1 MNNLKSHKTHFT
13 LVQAIFFFALLFGTT
28 SVFGQIKEQAV
39 RLNSLKFEEILTYV
53 DRMYVEDVDSE
64 ELTDYAITMM
74 LEKLDPHTSY
84 ISKADVKDANQRID
98 GNFVGVGVR
107 FQILKDTLIVVE
119 AIPGGPSEKLGIR
132 AGDKIIKI
140 ENNLVAG
147 IGLKNSDVRS
157 KLLGD
162 LGTKVKVEIQRRD
175 SKKLLSFTITRDKIP
190 LNSVDCAYMVTPKTG
205 YIKLNSFSRPT
216 MDEIQSAMVIL
227 KAQGMEN
234 LILDLQN
241 NGGGLLYTA
250 RDLADEFLEANKL
263 VVYSEGKHQPRTE
276 LKTDRVGSWE
286 KGRLVVLIN
295 ENSASASEIVSG
307 AVQDWDRGLIV
318 GRRTFGKGLVQRP
331 IPLSDGSELRLTVA
345 RYYTPTGRWIQK
357 PYSDL
362 EAYRN
367 DYMDRY
373 LHGEFYNQD
382 SIKKFPDSLKYVT
395 KIQKRTVYGGGGIM
409 PDVFVPMDTV
419 GFSDYFRDLVRG
431 GHFNPFALTYVEKN
445 RATLKK
451 AYPNL
456 EVYKAEFNTDQ
467 KFMDSFFKYVKA
479 EQPDLEFN
487 EAQYLESEAL
497 IKIRLKAILAQDLF
511 GTSAFYEVY
520 NQTDDILL
528 KAIEIIESD
537 QYLNAGLAK

>member
-1 MNNLKSHKTHFT
+1 MNKLKSNIHSF
-13 LVQAIFFFALLFGTT
+13 QIFSILFFISLLFESATV
-28 SVFGQIKEQAV
+28 SAQIREQ
-39 RLNSLKFEEILTYV
+39 SLRNNALKYEEVLTYV
-53 DRMYVEDVDSE
+53 SRMYVDDVDSE
-64 ELTDYAITMM
+64 DLTNHAIVSM
-74 LEKLDPHTSY
+74 LEKLDPHTSF
-84 ISKADVKDANQRID
+84 ISREDVKDANQRID

-140 ENNLVAG
+140 EDNLVAG

-175 SKKLLSFTITRDKIP
+175 SKRLLSFTITRDKIP

-216 MDEIQSAMVIL
+216 MDEIQIAMSTL
-227 KAQGMEN
+227 KEKGMEN

-250 RDLADEFLEANKL
+250 RDLADEFIAANKL

-276 LKTDRVGSWE
+276 LKTLRNGSWE

-345 RYYTPTGRWIQK
+345 RYYTPTGRYIQK

-362 EAYRN
+362 EAYKN

-382 SIKKFPDSLKYVT
+382 SIKKFPGSLKYTT

-409 PDVFVPMDTV
+409 PDVFVPMDTL
-419 GFSDYFRDLVRG
+419 GFSDYFRNLVRG

-445 RATLKK
+445 RAALTK
-451 AYPNL
+451 AYPDL
-456 EVYKAEFNTDQ
+456 ETYKSDFNTDQ
-467 KFMDSFFKYVKA
+467 KFMDAFFKYVKV

-487 EAQYLESEAL
+487 EEQYLESEAL

-511 GTSAFYEVY
+511 GTSAFYEIY

-537 QYLNAGLAK
+537 QYLNLGLAK

>member
-1 MNNLKSHKTHFT
+1 M
-13 LVQAIFFFALLFGTT
+13 
-28 SVFGQIKEQAV
+28 
-39 RLNSLKFEEILTYV
+39 YV
-53 DRMYVEDVDSE
+53 DDADAES
-64 ELTDYAITMM
+64 LTDHAIVSM
-74 LEKLDPHTSY
+74 LEKLDPHTTY

-119 AIPGGPSEKLGIR
+119 AIPGGPSEKLGIQ

-140 ENNLVAG
+140 ENILVAG
-147 IGLKNSDVRS
+147 VGLKNSDVRS

-162 LGTKVKVEIQRRD
+162 LGTKVKVEIQRRN

-216 MDEIQSAMVIL
+216 MDEIQAAMFTL
-227 KAQGMEN
+227 KSKGMEN

-250 RDLADEFLEANKL
+250 RDLADEFLSPGKL
-263 VVYSEGKHQPRTE
+263 VVYSEGKHQPRSELRTE
-276 LKTDRVGSWE
+276 KTGSWE

-307 AVQDWDRGLIV
+307 AVQDWDRGLVI

-382 SIKKFPDSLKYVT
+382 SIKKFPDSLKYQT

-409 PDVFVPMDTV
+409 PDIFVPMDTSGV
-419 GFSDYFRDLVRG
+419 SDYFKDLVRG
-431 GHFNPFALTYVEKN
+431 GHFNPFVLTYVEKN
-445 RATLKK
+445 RANLKK
-451 AYPNL
+451 IYPNL
-456 EVYKAEFNTDQ
+456 EQYIANFDTDK
-467 KFMDSFFKYVKA
+467 KFMDEFFKYVKA
-479 EQPDLEFN
+479 EQPDLEFK
-487 EAQYLESEAL
+487 EAEYLESEKL
-497 IKIRLKAILAQDLF
+497 IKIRLKAMLAQDLW
-511 GTSAFYEVY
+511 GTPAFYEVY
-520 NQTDDILL
+520 NETDDILK
-528 KAIEIIESD
+528 KAIEVIESD
-537 QYLNAGLAK
+537 QYLKQGLAK

>member
-1 MNNLKSHKTHFT
+1 MRNLKSKKTTFKIHSS
-13 LVQAIFFFALLFGTT
+13 LFFLTFLLGTF
-28 SVFGQIKEQAV
+28 SVSGQINEQSV
-39 RLNSLKFEEILTYV
+39 RSNSLKFEEILTYV
-53 DRMYVEDVDSE
+53 NRMYVDDADAES
-64 ELTDYAITMM
+64 LTDHAIVSM
-74 LEKLDPHTSY
+74 LEKLDPHTTY

-119 AIPGGPSEKLGIR
+119 AIPGGPSEKLGIQ

-140 ENNLVAG
+140 ENILVAG
-147 IGLKNSDVRS
+147 VGLKNSDVRS

-162 LGTKVKVEIQRRD
+162 LGTKVKVEIQRRN

-216 MDEIQSAMVIL
+216 MDEIQAAMFTL
-227 KAQGMEN
+227 KSKGMEN

-250 RDLADEFLEANKL
+250 RDLADEFLSPGKL

-276 LKTDRVGSWE
+276 LRTEKTGSWE

-307 AVQDWDRGLIV
+307 AVQDWDRGLVI

-357 PYSDL
+357 PYSDI
-362 EAYRN
+362 EAYKN

-382 SIKKFPDSLKYVT
+382 SIKKFPDSLKYQT

-409 PDVFVPMDTV
+409 PDIFVPMDTSGV
-419 GFSDYFRDLVRG
+419 SDYFKDLVRG
-431 GHFNPFALTYVEKN
+431 GHFNPFVLTYVEKN
-445 RATLKK
+445 RANLKK
-451 AYPNL
+451 IYPNL
-456 EVYKAEFNTDQ
+456 EQYIANFDTDK
-467 KFMDSFFKYVKA
+467 KFMDEFFKYVKA
-479 EQPDLEFN
+479 EQPDLEFK
-487 EAQYLESEAL
+487 EAEYLESEKL
-497 IKIRLKAILAQDLF
+497 IKIRLKAMLAQDLW
-511 GTSAFYEVY
+511 GIPAFYEVY
-520 NQTDDILL
+520 NETDDILK
-528 KAIEIIESD
+528 KAIEVIESD
-537 QYLNAGLAK
+537 QYLKQGLAK

>member
-1 MNNLKSHKTHFT
+1 MNNLKFYNYFAT
-13 LVQAIFFFALLFGTT
+13 LQITLFFAILFGTT
-28 SVFGQIKEQAV
+28 TVFGQIKEQSL

-53 DRMYVEDVDSE
+53 NRMYVDDVDSDD
-64 ELTDYAITMM
+64 LTNHAIVSM

-84 ISKADVKDANQRID
+84 ITKEDVKDANQRID

-147 IGLKNSDVRS
+147 VGLKNSDVRS

-162 LGTKVKVEIQRRD
+162 LGTKVKVEIQRRNT
-175 SKKLLSFTITRDKIP
+175 KKLLSFTITRDKIP

-216 MDEIQSAMVIL
+216 MDEIQIAMATL
-227 KAQGMEN
+227 KSKGMEN

-250 RDLADEFLEANKL
+250 RDLADEFLADHKL
-263 VVYSEGKHQPRTE
+263 VVYSEGKNQPRTE
-276 LKTDRVGSWE
+276 LKTERVGAWE

-331 IPLSDGSELRLTVA
+331 LPLSDGSELRLTVA
-345 RYYTPTGRWIQK
+345 RYYTPTGRYIQK

-362 EAYRN
+362 EAYKN

-382 SIKKFPDSLKYVT
+382 SIKKFPDSLKYTT

-409 PDVFVPMDTV
+409 PDIFVPMDTL
-419 GFSDYFRDLVRG
+419 GFSDYFRDLIRG

-445 RATLKK
+445 RTVLKK
-451 AYPNL
+451 AYPDL
-456 EVYKAEFNTDQ
+456 ETYKSEFKTDQ
-467 KFMDSFFKYVKA
+467 KFMDAFFQYVKT
-479 EQPDLEFN
+479 EQPELEFN

-511 GTSAFYEVY
+511 GTSAFYEIY
-520 NQTDDILL
+520 NQTDDVLL

-537 QYLNAGLAK
+537 QYVSFGLAN

>member
-1 MNNLKSHKTHFT
+1 MSNLKSHKTTFK
-13 LVQAIFFFALLFGTT
+13 LYPVLFFFAFIFGTFHA
-28 SVFGQIKEQAV
+28 SAQIKDQAV
-39 RLNSLKFEEILTYV
+39 RVNSLKFEEILTYV
-53 DRMYVEDVDSE
+53 NRMYVDDADAES
-64 ELTDYAITMM
+64 LTDYAIVSM
-74 LEKLDPHTSY
+74 LEKLDPHTTY

-119 AIPGGPSEKLGIR
+119 AIPGGPSEKLGIQ

-140 ENNLVAG
+140 ENSLVAG
-147 IGLKNSDVRS
+147 VGLKNADVRS

-162 LGTKVKVEIQRRD
+162 LGTKVKVEIQRRN

-216 MDEIQSAMVIL
+216 MDEIQAAMFAL
-227 KAQGMEN
+227 KSKGMEN

-250 RDLADEFLEANKL
+250 RDLADEFLSPGKL
-263 VVYSEGKHQPRTE
+263 VVYSEGKNQPRTE
-276 LKTDRVGSWE
+276 LRTEKPGSWE

-307 AVQDWDRGLIV
+307 AVQDWDRGLII

-345 RYYTPTGRWIQK
+345 RYYTPTGRFIQK

-362 EAYRN
+362 EAYKN

-382 SIKKFPDSLKYVT
+382 SIKKFPDSLKYQT

-409 PDVFVPMDTV
+409 PDIFVPMDTT

-431 GHFNPFALTYVEKN
+431 GHFNPFVLTYVEKN
-445 RATLKK
+445 RAELKK
-451 AYPNL
+451 TYPNL
-456 EVYKAEFNTDQ
+456 ETYIAKFDTDK
-467 KFMDSFFKYVKA
+467 KFMDTFFQYVKA

-487 EAQYLESEAL
+487 EQQYLESEKL
-497 IKIRLKAILAQDLF
+497 IKIRLKAMLAQDLW

-520 NQTDDILL
+520 NVTDDILQ

-537 QYLNAGLAK
+537 QYLKQGLAK

>member
-487 EAQYLESEAL
+487 EAQYLESETL

>member
-1 MNNLKSHKTHFT
+1 MNKLKYHTTFIQFLPTLFFISCLVGAFT
-13 LVQAIFFFALLFGTT
+13 VTSQVREQSLRVNAL
-28 SVFGQIKEQAV
+28 KY
-39 RLNSLKFEEILTYV
+39 EEVLTYV
-53 DRMYVEDVDSE
+53 SRMYVDDVDSE
-64 ELTDYAITMM
+64 DLTNHAIVSM
-74 LEKLDPHTSY
+74 LEKLDPHTSF
-84 ISKADVKDANQRID
+84 ISREDVKDANQRID

-140 ENNLVAG
+140 EDNLVAG

-162 LGTKVKVEIQRRD
+162 LGTKVKIEIQRKNT
-175 SKKLLSFTITRDKIP
+175 KKLLSFTITRDKIP

-216 MDEIQSAMVIL
+216 MDEIQAAMVTL
-227 KAQGMEN
+227 KAKGMEN

-250 RDLADEFLEANKL
+250 RDLADEFLSPNKL

-276 LKTDRVGSWE
+276 LKTERIGSWE
-286 KGRLVVLIN
+286 NGRLVVLIN

-345 RYYTPTGRWIQK
+345 RYYTPTGRFIQK

-362 EAYRN
+362 EAYKN

-382 SIKKFPDSLKYVT
+382 SIKKFPDSLKYTT

-409 PDVFVPMDTV
+409 PDVFVPMDTL
-419 GFSDYFRDLVRG
+419 GFSEYFKDLVRG

-445 RATLKK
+445 RAALKK
-451 AYPNL
+451 AYPDL
-456 EVYKAEFNTDQ
+456 ETYKSDFNTDQ
-467 KFMDSFFKYVKA
+467 KFMDAFFKYVKV
-479 EQPDLEFN
+479 EQPNLEFN
-487 EAQYLESEAL
+487 EEQYLESEAL

-511 GTSAFYEVY
+511 GTSAFYEIY

>member
-1 MNNLKSHKTHFT
+1 MSKLQTYKVNFKIFPT
-13 LVQAIFFFALLFGTT
+13 LFFFVLLMGA
-28 SVFGQIKEQAV
+28 SNVFGQIKEQSV
-39 RLNSLKFEEILTYV
+39 RMNSLKFEEILTYV
-53 DRMYVEDVDSE
+53 NRMYVDDADSE
-64 ELTDYAITMM
+64 ALTDHAIVSM
-74 LEKLDPHTSY
+74 LEKLDPHTTY
-84 ISKADVKDANQRID
+84 ITKADVKDANQRID

-119 AIPGGPSEKLGIR
+119 AIPGGPSEKLGIQ

-147 IGLKNSDVRS
+147 VGLKNSDVRS

-162 LGTKVKVEIQRRD
+162 LGTKVKVEIQRRNA
-175 SKKLLSFTITRDKIP
+175 KKLLSFTITRDKIP

-216 MDEIQSAMVIL
+216 MDEIQTAMFAL
-227 KAQGMEN
+227 KSKGMEN

-250 RDLADEFLEANKL
+250 RDLADEFLSPGKL

-276 LKTDRVGSWE
+276 LKTEKPGSWE
-286 KGRLVVLIN
+286 KGRLIVLIN

-345 RYYTPTGRWIQK
+345 RYYTPTGRFIQK

-362 EAYRN
+362 EAYKN

-382 SIKKFPDSLKYVT
+382 SIKKFPDSLKYTT
-395 KIQKRTVYGGGGIM
+395 KVQKRTVYGGGGIM
-409 PDVFVPMDTV
+409 PDVFVPMDTL
-419 GFSDYFRDLVRG
+419 GFSDYFKDLVRG
-431 GHFNPFALTYVEKN
+431 GHFNPFVLTYVEKH
-445 RATLKK
+445 RKELKK
-451 AYPNL
+451 TYPDL
-456 EVYKAEFNTDQ
+456 ETYISTFDTDK
-467 KFMDSFFKYVKA
+467 KFMDDFFAYVNA

-487 EAQYLESEAL
+487 EEQYLESEKL
-497 IKIRLKAILAQDLF
+497 IKIRLKAMLAQDLW
-511 GTSAFYEVY
+511 GVSAFYEVY
-520 NQTDDILL
+520 NQIDDILL

-537 QYLNAGLAK
+537 QYLSHGLAK

>member
-1 MNNLKSHKTHFT
+1 MRNLKSKKTTFKIHSS
-13 LVQAIFFFALLFGTT
+13 LFFLTFLLGTF
-28 SVFGQIKEQAV
+28 SVSGQINEQSV
-39 RLNSLKFEEILTYV
+39 RSNSLKFEEILTYV
-53 DRMYVEDVDSE
+53 NRMYVDDADAES
-64 ELTDYAITMM
+64 LTDHAIVSM
-74 LEKLDPHTSY
+74 LEKLDPHTTY

-119 AIPGGPSEKLGIR
+119 AIPGGPSEKLGIQ

-140 ENNLVAG
+140 ENILVAG
-147 IGLKNSDVRS
+147 VGLKNSDVRS

-162 LGTKVKVEIQRRD
+162 LGTKVKVEIQRRN

-216 MDEIQSAMVIL
+216 MDEIQAAMVSL
-227 KAQGMEN
+227 KSKGMEN

-250 RDLADEFLEANKL
+250 RDLADEFLSPGKL

-276 LKTDRVGSWE
+276 LRTEKTGSWE

-307 AVQDWDRGLIV
+307 AVQDWDRGLVI

-357 PYSDL
+357 PYSDI
-362 EAYRN
+362 EAYKN

-382 SIKKFPDSLKYVT
+382 SIKKFPDSLKYQT

-409 PDVFVPMDTV
+409 PDIFVPMDTSGV
-419 GFSDYFRDLVRG
+419 SDYFKDLVRG
-431 GHFNPFALTYVEKN
+431 GHFNPFVLTYVEKN
-445 RATLKK
+445 RANLKK
-451 AYPNL
+451 IYPNL
-456 EVYKAEFNTDQ
+456 EQYIANFDTDK
-467 KFMDSFFKYVKA
+467 KFMDEFFKYVKA
-479 EQPDLEFN
+479 EQPDLEFK
-487 EAQYLESEAL
+487 EAEYLESEKL
-497 IKIRLKAILAQDLF
+497 IKIRLKAMLAQDLW
-511 GTSAFYEVY
+511 GIPAFYEVY
-520 NQTDDILL
+520 NETDDILK
-528 KAIEIIESD
+528 KAIEVIESD
-537 QYLNAGLAK
+537 QYLKQGLAK

>member
-1 MNNLKSHKTHFT
+1 MNNS
-13 LVQAIFFFALLFGTT
+13 GTQKINFKVHPI
-28 SVFGQIKEQAV
+28 VFILMFIMGTFNVSGQIKEQT
-39 RLNSLKFEEILTYV
+39 LKINSLKFEEILTYV
-53 DRMYVEDVDSE
+53 NRMYVEDVDTE
-64 ELTDYAITMM
+64 ELTDHAIVSM

-84 ISKADVKDANQRID
+84 ISRADVKDANQRID

-119 AIPGGPSEKLGIR
+119 AIPGGPSEKLGIQ

-162 LGTKVKVEIQRRD
+162 IGTKVKVEIQRRN
-175 SKKLLSFTITRDKIP
+175 SKKLLIFTITRGKIP

-205 YIKLNSFSRPT
+205 YIKLNSFSRTT
-216 MDEIQSAMVIL
+216 MDEIQLAMNTL
-227 KAQGMEN
+227 TANGMEN

-250 RDLADEFLEANKL
+250 RDLSDEFLSPNKL

-276 LKTDRVGSWE
+276 LRTERIGSWE

-318 GRRTFGKGLVQRP
+318 GRRSFGKGLVQRP

-345 RYYTPTGRWIQK
+345 RYYTPTGRYIQK

-362 EAYRN
+362 EAYKN

-382 SIKKFPDSLKYVT
+382 SIKKFPDSLKYTT

-409 PDVFVPMDTV
+409 PDVFVPMDTL

-431 GHFNPFALTYVEKN
+431 GHFNPFALTFVEKN
-445 RATLKK
+445 RAMLKK
-451 AYPNL
+451 SYPDFESYVANF
-456 EVYKAEFNTDQ
+456 KTDE
-467 KFMDSFFKYVKA
+467 KFMNEFFKYVKT

-487 EAQYLESEAL
+487 QEQYSESEAL

-511 GTSAFYEVY
+511 GTAAFYQVY
-520 NQTDDILL
+520 NEIDDVLI
-528 KAIEIIESD
+528 KAVEIIESD
-537 QYLNAGLAK
+537 QYLDAGLAK

>member
-1 MNNLKSHKTHFT
+1 MSNLKSRKTTFKLYPT
-13 LVQAIFFFALLFGTT
+13 LFFFAFILGTFNV
-28 SVFGQIKEQAV
+28 SAQIKDQVV
-39 RLNSLKFEEILTYV
+39 RMNSLKFEEILTHV
-53 DRMYVEDVDSE
+53 NRMYVDDADAEA
-64 ELTDYAITMM
+64 LTDHAIVSM
-74 LEKLDPHTSY
+74 LEKLDPHTTY

-119 AIPGGPSEKLGIR
+119 AIPGGPSEKLGIQ

-147 IGLKNSDVRS
+147 VGLKNSDVRS

-162 LGTKVKVEIQRRD
+162 LGTKVKVEIQRRN

-216 MDEIQSAMVIL
+216 MDEIKAAMFTL
-227 KAQGMEN
+227 KSKGMEN

-250 RDLADEFLEANKL
+250 RDLADEFLSPGKL
-263 VVYSEGKHQPRTE
+263 VVYSEGKNQPRTE
-276 LKTDRVGSWE
+276 LRTETAGSWE

-307 AVQDWDRGLIV
+307 AIQDWDRGLII

-345 RYYTPTGRWIQK
+345 RYYTPTGRFIQK

-362 EAYRN
+362 DAYKN

-382 SIKKFPDSLKYVT
+382 SIKKFPDSLKYQT
-395 KIQKRTVYGGGGIM
+395 KVQKRTVYGGGGIM
-409 PDVFVPMDTV
+409 PDIFVPMDTT

-431 GHFNPFALTYVEKN
+431 GHFNPFVLTYVEKN
-445 RATLKK
+445 RAELKK
-451 AYPNL
+451 TYPNL
-456 EVYKAEFNTDQ
+456 ETYIAKFDTDK

-479 EQPDLEFN
+479 EQPELEFN
-487 EAQYLESEAL
+487 EAEYLESEKL
-497 IKIRLKAILAQDLF
+497 IKIRLKAMLAQDLW

-520 NQTDDILL
+520 NVTDDILQ
-528 KAIEIIESD
+528 KAIEVIESD
-537 QYLNAGLAK
+537 QYLKQGLAK

>member
-1 MNNLKSHKTHFT
+1 MNKLKSNIHSF
-13 LVQAIFFFALLFGTT
+13 QIFSILFFIALLFESTT
-28 SVFGQIKEQAV
+28 VSAQIREQ
-39 RLNSLKFEEILTYV
+39 SLRNNALKYEEVLTYV
-53 DRMYVEDVDSE
+53 SRMYVDDVDSE
-64 ELTDYAITMM
+64 DLTNHAIVSM
-74 LEKLDPHTSY
+74 LEKLDPHTSF
-84 ISKADVKDANQRID
+84 ISREDVKDANQRID

-140 ENNLVAG
+140 EDNLVAG

-175 SKKLLSFTITRDKIP
+175 SKRLISFTITRDKIP

-216 MDEIQSAMVIL
+216 MDEIQIAMSTL
-227 KAQGMEN
+227 KEKGMEN

-250 RDLADEFLEANKL
+250 RDLADEFIAANKL

-276 LKTDRVGSWE
+276 LKTLRNGSWE

-345 RYYTPTGRWIQK
+345 RYYTPTGRYIQK

-362 EAYRN
+362 EAYKN

-382 SIKKFPDSLKYVT
+382 SIKKFPDSLKYTT

-409 PDVFVPMDTV
+409 PDVFVPMDTL
-419 GFSDYFRDLVRG
+419 GFSDYFRNLVRG

-445 RATLKK
+445 RAALKK
-451 AYPNL
+451 AYPDL
-456 EVYKAEFNTDQ
+456 ETYKSDFNTDQ
-467 KFMDSFFKYVKA
+467 QFMDAFFKYVKV

-487 EAQYLESEAL
+487 EEQYLESEAL

-511 GTSAFYEVY
+511 GTSAFYEIY

-537 QYLNAGLAK
+537 QYLNLGLAK